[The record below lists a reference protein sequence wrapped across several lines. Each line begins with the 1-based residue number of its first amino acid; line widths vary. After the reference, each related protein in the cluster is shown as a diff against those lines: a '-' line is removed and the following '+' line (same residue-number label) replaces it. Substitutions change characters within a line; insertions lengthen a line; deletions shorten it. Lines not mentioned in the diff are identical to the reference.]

1 MARILVTVIAAI
13 CFTISAASAGQEEKN
28 IDYLARMADGKLHRA
43 AAISGNIYGVLK
55 RCPALSPSPS
65 GKAMMA
71 VSILLYHGL
80 DKHLAPNPAKFERA
94 IRVFEDA
101 YRKAALGKV
110 DCRAEKAKD
119 RDSYR

>member
-1 MARILVTVIAAI
+1 LRRILVTVIAAI

-28 IDYLARMADGKLHRA
+28 IDYLVHMADGKLHLA
-43 AAISGNIYGVLK
+43 AAISGRIYGVLK

-71 VSILLYHGL
+71 VFLLLQHGL
-80 DKHLAPNPAKFERA
+80 DRHLAPNPAKFERA
-94 IRVFEDA
+94 MRVFEDA
-101 YRKAALGKV
+101 YRKAVLSKV

-119 RDSYR
+119 RESYR